1 MQKIPYNRSQWLAK
15 ENCLKTHKTWTENRI
30 RYASPVIISKSGQVI
45 DNEDPR
51 TKPKEDKI
59 TIGRQDF
66 LNDLLVK
73 NPNSMPKAI
82 PSSYGLEG
90 GV

>member
-1 MQKIPYNRSQWLAK
+1 MSKQQVFQSSSSDIEHL
-15 ENCLKTHKTWTENRI
+15 I
-30 RYASPVIISKSGQVI
+30 GSPVIISKSGHVV
-45 DNEDPR
+45 DPDDPR
-51 TKPKEDKI
+51 YKPKEDKI

-73 NPNSMPKAI
+73 NPNAMPKTI
-82 PSSYGLEG
+82 PSAYGLEG

>member
-1 MQKIPYNRSQWLAK
+1 M
-15 ENCLKTHKTWTENRI
+15 LKSSSSDLEHLI
-30 RYASPVIISKSGQVI
+30 GSPVTISKAGQVV

-51 TKPKEDKI
+51 LKPKEDKI

-73 NPNSMPKAI
+73 NPNTMPKPI
-82 PSSYGLEG
+82 PSAYGLEG